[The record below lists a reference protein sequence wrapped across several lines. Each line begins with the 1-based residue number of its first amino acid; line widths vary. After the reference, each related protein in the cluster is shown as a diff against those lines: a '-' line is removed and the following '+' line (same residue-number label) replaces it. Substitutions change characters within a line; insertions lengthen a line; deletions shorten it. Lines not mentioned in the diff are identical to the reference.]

1 MYREFQQ
8 ESRGVIL
15 YAEDDPSDAILFQRA
30 FKQAGVKS
38 RVVVVPNGKTAIDY
52 LNGNGLYADRAQ
64 HPLPCLVLLDLK
76 MPAMSGLEVL
86 QWIRGT
92 AGLQAR
98 RQCLPR
104 QSQPARRYCGL
115 GTGDSRFLARAKLVA
130 SFIAVARTRLDPF
143 GQRQWPFSRS
153 LSSVAFTENV
163 DRTSLLSSVDTHG
176 AFRSTP
182 LTILAHARPL
192 RSAA

>member
-92 AGLQAR
+92 PELSTLIVLMLTSSNQ
-98 RQCLPR
+98 
-104 QSQPARRYCGL
+104 
-115 GTGDSRFLARAKLVA
+115 DSDIQRAYK
-130 SFIAVARTRLDPF
+130 
-143 GQRQWPFSRS
+143 
-153 LSSVAFTENV
+153 
-163 DRTSLLSSVDTHG
+163 HG
-176 AFRSTP
+176 ANAYLVKPNRLEDIVALAQAIRDFWLVQNWSHLLLPSQELASIPSANGNGRS
-182 LTILAHARPL
+182 RG
-192 RSAA
+192 R